1 MFIKY
6 AFLTKDGTPKYITA
20 SAVDGE
26 YFDGKV
32 VDDLIAQSI
41 PEDVDATEILENW
54 YWNGKWIKK
63 PKKESE
69 FHMWNATGKLWQLDE
84 DSLIIASKGK
94 RNIMLQQS
102 DWTQLP
108 DVSLTEDQKNA
119 WRKYRESLR
128 NMTNEDYLNGN
139 FPKVDDK
146 IK

>member
-6 AFLTKDGTPKYITA
+6 AFLTKEGTPKYITA
-20 SAVDGE
+20 SSVDGE

-32 VDDLIAQSI
+32 VDNLIAQSI

-54 YWNGKWIKK
+54 YWDGKWIKR

-69 FHMWNATGKLWQLDE
+69 FHVWDATGKLWQLDE

-119 WRKYRESLR
+119 WRKYREFLR